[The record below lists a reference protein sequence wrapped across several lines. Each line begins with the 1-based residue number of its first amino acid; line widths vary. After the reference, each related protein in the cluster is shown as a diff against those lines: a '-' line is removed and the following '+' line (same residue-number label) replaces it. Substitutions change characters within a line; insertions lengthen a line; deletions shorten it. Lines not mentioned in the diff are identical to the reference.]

1 MAKRKY
7 VRYTL
12 EADFGNIQE
21 QFENYSEAFTR
32 YQLTESPKTLYAFD
46 EQGDISV
53 IFSKG

>member
-12 EADFGNIQE
+12 HADFGNIQE
-21 QFENYSEAFTR
+21 QFEDYREAFKR
-32 YQLTESPKTLYAFD
+32 YRLTESPKTLYAFN

>member
-21 QFENYSEAFTR
+21 HFEDYREAFTR
-32 YQLTESPKTLYAFD
+32 YRLTESPKTLYAFN

>member
-21 QFENYSEAFTR
+21 QFESYREAFTR
-32 YQLTESPKTLYAFD
+32 YQLSESPKTLYAFD

>member
-21 QFENYSEAFTR
+21 QFENYREAFTR

-46 EQGDISV
+46 EQGDGLV